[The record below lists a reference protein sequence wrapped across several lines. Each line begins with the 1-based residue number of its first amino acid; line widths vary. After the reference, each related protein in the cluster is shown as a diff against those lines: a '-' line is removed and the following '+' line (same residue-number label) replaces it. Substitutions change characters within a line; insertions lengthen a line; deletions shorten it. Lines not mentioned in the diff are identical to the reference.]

1 MTYIMMKSEQRKQ
14 QERKVMGQMGG
25 NARSAEHR
33 ELIECI
39 TARSNEAVA
48 AMRKE
53 GSRIIR

>member
-1 MTYIMMKSEQRKQ
+1 MAYIMRKSEQRKQ
-14 QERKVMGQMGG
+14 QEQKVMGQMGG
-25 NARSAEHR
+25 NAHSVEHR

-53 GSRIIR
+53 GRRIIR